1 MNEIMHVSLK
11 SLTILLFLCDDM
23 TSQEISEETIFA
35 EAEKIAKLYADKIV
49 DRFNGIK
56 QKYVDRVKEDLSSQ
70 TILEKLEK
78 ELSDEYRNISDELID
93 ANIDYLKKIGVETGS
108 RLLTMMGEKFQDP
121 ILRGV
126 YIKTKAEV
134 LNAYT
139 AIRNEKGS
147 K

>member
-1 MNEIMHVSLK
+1 
-11 SLTILLFLCDDM
+11 M

>member
-11 SLTILLFLCDDM
+11 FLTILLFLCDDM

-35 EAEKIAKLYADKIV
+35 EAEKMAKLYADKIV
-49 DRFNGIK
+49 DRFNKIR
-56 QKYVDRVKEDLSSQ
+56 QKYVDRLKEDLSSQ
-70 TILEKLEK
+70 IILEKLEK

-93 ANIDYLKKIGVETGS
+93 ANIDYLKKIGVEVGS

-147 K
+147 R

>member
-1 MNEIMHVSLK
+1 
-11 SLTILLFLCDDM
+11 M

-49 DRFNGIK
+49 DRFDGIK

-93 ANIDYLKKIGVETGS
+93 ANIAYLKKIGVEAGS
-108 RLLTMMGEKFQDP
+108 RLLTMMGEKYQDP

-139 AIRNEKGS
+139 AIRNEKS
-147 K
+147 SR